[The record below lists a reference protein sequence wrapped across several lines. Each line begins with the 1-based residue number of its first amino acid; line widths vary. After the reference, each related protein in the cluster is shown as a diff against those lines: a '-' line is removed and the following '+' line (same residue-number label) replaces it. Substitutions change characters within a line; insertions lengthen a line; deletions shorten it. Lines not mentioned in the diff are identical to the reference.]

1 MLAEITMERDAA
13 LLKILAMREK
23 ETVMDLVTE
32 VYTMVM
38 LDAKEILSVG
48 PTIVESLVSTIT
60 RRMTVVSVLVLV
72 VVVDTLAT
80 SLVRPTGP
88 SGAASVCAVSGV
100 GTVRRPGPGGVLV
113 PSVGSVYTNRRH
125 RRGSVLATTVVQVV
139 EVGGPLEGAPQLV
152 VDGTL
157 NLILENKVSRKYPI
171 ITSYY
176 SKCSAKITR
185 CYESNNSM
193 SQMLNYTKFY
203 VLSIKKWPLSLTL
216 TIRSGSV
223 WRFIFHIR
231 FSNILLS
238 ILSECKWYGGHQE
251 QDRAEDEEAR
261 PYQGQGQSVV
271 IQVGLEWSYH
281 HWKIASH
288 LVHTEQ
294 EESDAGG
301 SHIWLNNLNND
312 SEEDGKPSLCKQV
325 VDYQGGHGG
334 WRLEIQGQDSKWS
347 CHQST
352 S

>member
-60 RRMTVVSVLVLV
+60 RRTTAVSVLVV
-72 VVVDTLAT
+72 VAVDTLAT

-125 RRGSVLATTVVQVV
+125 RRGSVLATTAVEEV
-139 EVGGPLEGAPQLV
+139 EVGGPLEGALQLV

-171 ITSYY
+171 ITRYY
-176 SKCSAKITR
+176 SKCSQR
-185 CYESNNSM
+185 
-193 SQMLNYTKFY
+193 
-203 VLSIKKWPLSLTL
+203 
-216 TIRSGSV
+216 
-223 WRFIFHIR
+223 
-231 FSNILLS
+231 
-238 ILSECKWYGGHQE
+238 
-251 QDRAEDEEAR
+251 
-261 PYQGQGQSVV
+261 
-271 IQVGLEWSYH
+271 
-281 HWKIASH
+281 
-288 LVHTEQ
+288 
-294 EESDAGG
+294 
-301 SHIWLNNLNND
+301 
-312 SEEDGKPSLCKQV
+312 
-325 VDYQGGHGG
+325 
-334 WRLEIQGQDSKWS
+334 
-347 CHQST
+347 
-352 S
+352 